1 MKVTH
6 NKTGRNYY
14 VDDVIIDTTN
24 DLKPEKAC
32 KVLYHDLQGK
42 RFVREAHEF
51 LEKFNI
57 EEGFN
62 VLSKACWGMVE
73 AIIDYELKKKQAVEP
88 VPAPVEPP
96 KSNIK
101 QGEIENSNITWKYVD
116 ECNWEEKQDT
126 KCSCEDH
133 ECKCEKEYIG
143 EMIDPQVF
151 ETYHQQRENVWP
163 DIPENIV
170 KSEAYEQLDKLF
182 TKRCNYFELV
192 EKEYDNATN
201 EYFLVGWKGD
211 FIEEGTIP
219 TQVCKIPKRTFEAI
233 LDTAKANDIT
243 KPLDTSALWQ
253 IDPSLWK
260 KRKID
265 DATHKETR
273 YPLSR
278 VEVEK
283 CCPVTLKKFF
293 DLEITHFDI
302 ISRSYPD
309 NIGKDEYFLVGV
321 QIPGFVDKNIVQ
333 ITAEAYDKLFAEYV
347 ALNPTE
353 TEDSIYCEDCSC

>member
-6 NKTGRNYY
+6 YKTGRNYY
-14 VDDVIIDTTN
+14 IDDVIIDTTN
-24 DLKPEKAC
+24 ELEPEEAC

-51 LEKFNI
+51 FEKFNI

-62 VLSKACWGMVE
+62 VLNKACWGMIE
-73 AIIDYELKKKQAVEP
+73 AIKDYEEKKKQAVEP
-88 VPAPVEPP
+88 VPAPIEPP
-96 KSNIK
+96 KSNI
-101 QGEIENSNITWKYVD
+101 QHGEIENSNITWKYAD
-116 ECNWEEKQDT
+116 ECNWGEEQNT
-126 KCSCEDH
+126 ECSCEDH

-151 ETYHQQRENVWP
+151 ETYHQQRENIWP

-201 EYFLVGWKGD
+201 DYFLVGWKGD
-211 FIEEGTIP
+211 FIEENTIP

-233 LDTAKANDIT
+233 LDTAKANDTT
-243 KPLDTSALWQ
+243 KPLNTSFLWE
-253 IDPSLWK
+253 ISPDLWK
-260 KRKID
+260 RRKIND
-265 DATHKETR
+265 TTHKETR

-278 VEVEK
+278 LEVEK

-293 DLEITHFDI
+293 DPEITHFDI

-333 ITAEAYDKLFAEYV
+333 ITSKAYEDLFAEYT

-353 TEDSIYCEDCSC
+353 VEEDMYCEDCSC